1 MCGCLKVSRSGYYAW
16 CKREPGK
23 RELANAALDE
33 SILTVFNQHEARFG
47 AIRVT
52 KDLHGM
58 GIVCTKNRVARRMN
72 LLKIR
77 AKGKRKFKATT
88 DSAHVKPTFEN
99 LLNREF
105 RAEAPNQKWVSDITY
120 VWTQEGWLYLCVF
133 IDLYSRAVIGWSM
146 GNRIDS
152 NLVCNALMMAL
163 WRRGFPKGVLVHSDR
178 GSQYASRKYLAL
190 LKTYQLIGSMSRKGN
205 CWDNACAESFF
216 HTIKIELIND
226 ILYLS
231 REEAKQSIFEYVEMY
246 YNKRRRH
253 STIDYNTPEE
263 FEKLNYSLRKIAV
276 H

>member
-1 MCGCLKVSRSGYYAW
+1 
-16 CKREPGK
+16 
-23 RELANAALDE
+23 
-33 SILTVFNQHEARFG
+33 
-47 AIRVT
+47 
-52 KDLHGM
+52 
-58 GIVCTKNRVARRMN
+58 MN

>member
-1 MCGCLKVSRSGYYAW
+1 M
-16 CKREPGK
+16 
-23 RELANAALDE
+23 
-33 SILTVFNQHEARFG
+33 
-47 AIRVT
+47 
-52 KDLHGM
+52 
-58 GIVCTKNRVARRMN
+58 
-72 LLKIR
+72 
-77 AKGKRKFKATT
+77 
-88 DSAHVKPTFEN
+88 
-99 LLNREF
+99 
-105 RAEAPNQKWVSDITY
+105 
-120 VWTQEGWLYLCVF
+120 CVF

-178 GSQYASRKYLAL
+178 GSQFASRKYLTL

-216 HTIKIELIND
+216 HTIKIELINGL
-226 ILYLS
+226 LYLS
-231 REEAKQSIFEYVEMY
+231 REEAKQSIFEYIEMY

-253 STIDYNTPEE
+253 STIGYSTPEE